1 MFLLHLIP
9 WNYVLPHWVHDF
21 DNGCQTFGYS
31 LYERSMLFF
40 VTPLAPI
47 AWKSFKHNCVVV
59 SADSCSSLSGSPT
72 SLTLYWKPYLSKS
85 SMAASRLSTPVEI
98 ASSLCLRLSIQV
110 LSRYSRGPKAFRYMV
125 VLTQEIN
132 ARLDTV
138 SRSISVSG
146 VHYLPLKSLPLV

>member
-1 MFLLHLIP
+1 
-9 WNYVLPHWVHDF
+9 
-21 DNGCQTFGYS
+21 
-31 LYERSMLFF
+31 
-40 VTPLAPI
+40 
-47 AWKSFKHNCVVV
+47 
-59 SADSCSSLSGSPT
+59 
-72 SLTLYWKPYLSKS
+72 
-85 SMAASRLSTPVEI
+85 MAASRLSTPVEI